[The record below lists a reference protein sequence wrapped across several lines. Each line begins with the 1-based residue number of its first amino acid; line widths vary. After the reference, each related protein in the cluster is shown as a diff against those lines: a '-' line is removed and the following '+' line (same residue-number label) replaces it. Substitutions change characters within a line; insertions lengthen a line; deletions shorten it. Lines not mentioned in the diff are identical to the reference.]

1 MNNDYNENILNGEN
15 TDGDVGESLNSE
27 TVNEGAEF
35 VSEPQ
40 CGPSECS
47 QNGGKPDE
55 ITANNAG
62 EAEVGSGAVAE
73 GDSENDCDTDA
84 YRGAGFEYHNTPDAL
99 LIPEIPAA
107 SPEDPGVKRGTKIF
121 AIILA
126 VLMLCVLCL
135 AGGFVFG
142 KNFGNSKAP
151 KTAGLASKSDSKEE
165 DIQTVYNNTV
175 SSVVSIKVY
184 NDKNATIASGVIY
197 TSDGYVVTNDHI
209 YSKIASPKFIVRLYD
224 GTEYDAEYIAGDTRS
239 DLAVLKIKATGLKAA
254 TFGNS
259 EELQIGE
266 TVAAVGYPGVSL
278 NTTPSF
284 TKGIVSSLNSR
295 ASTTTSYSTKFI
307 QTDAAINPGSSGGAL
322 VNTYSQVVGITSAKL
337 AEDNV
342 EGIGFAIPSTTVKNV
357 VDLLISDGYVK
368 GRAKLGITYT
378 VIDKIKSELKDLPV
392 GLYVA
397 SISSDS
403 TLSKHG
409 IKEGDIITHVNDKEI
424 TDSSIMLDIIENSKA
439 GDTLALTVY
448 SDETKTSS
456 VYNVQLIED
465 KGSSSYYA
473 VDTPDSST
481 ADSDDS
487 SDSSGNKS
495 GNSEFNFPAGE

>member
-1 MNNDYNENILNGEN
+1 MDNNYNANIPNTEDGNFNAEENFSVDALGNETADTAEAQGE
-15 TDGDVGESLNSE
+15 T
-27 TVNEGAEF
+27 
-35 VSEPQ
+35 
-40 CGPSECS
+40 
-47 QNGGKPDE
+47 E
-55 ITANNAG
+55 IKN
-62 EAEVGSGAVAE
+62 E
-73 GDSENDCDTDA
+73 GDSLNNQPEEPSVGETEQDFFVPSAAPVPTA
-84 YRGAGFEYHNTPDAL
+84 
-99 LIPEIPAA
+99 PEIPSAE
-107 SPEDPGVKRGTKIF
+107 PETPGVKRGTRIF
-121 AIILA
+121 AFILA
-126 VLMLCVLCL
+126 ALMLCVLCL
-135 AGGFVFG
+135 MGGFLFG
-142 KNFGNSKAP
+142 KSFNKSGTQKSV
-151 KTAGLASKSDSKEE
+151 GLASKSDSTEE
-165 DIQTVYNNTV
+165 NIQTVYNNTV

-184 NDKNATIASGVIY
+184 NSKNASIASGVIY
-197 TSDGYVVTNDHI
+197 TSDGYIITNDHI

-224 GTEYDAEYIAGDTRS
+224 GTEYDAEYVAGDTRS

-254 TFGNS
+254 VFGNS
-259 EELQIGE
+259 DELEIGE
-266 TVAAVGYPGVSL
+266 TVAAIGYPGVSL

-295 ASTTTSYSTKFI
+295 ASTTTSYSTKYI

-322 VNTYSQVVGITSAKL
+322 VNAYSQVVGITSAKL
-337 AEDNV
+337 AENDI

-378 VIDKIKSELKDLPV
+378 VIDKMNADLKDLPV

-397 SISSDS
+397 TVSSDS
-403 TLSKHG
+403 TLSKLG

-424 TDSSIMLDIIENSKA
+424 TDSNIMLDIIESSKA
-439 GDTLALTVY
+439 GDTLVLTVY
-448 SDETKTSS
+448 NSETKQSS

-481 ADSDDS
+481 ADSGDS
-487 SDSSGNKS
+487 SDSSGNKN